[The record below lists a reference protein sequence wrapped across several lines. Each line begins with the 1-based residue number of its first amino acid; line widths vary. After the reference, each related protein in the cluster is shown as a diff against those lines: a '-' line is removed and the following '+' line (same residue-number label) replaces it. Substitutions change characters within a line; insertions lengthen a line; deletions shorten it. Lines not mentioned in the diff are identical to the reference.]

1 MLTFLFIKVNKKN
14 LSIILKNGFFLDY
27 KIIFFKFEIIFR
39 KLKPI
44 FGEFDMKIWLLF
56 LE

>member
-27 KIIFFKFEIIFR
+27 KIIFFKFEIIFG
-39 KLKPI
+39 KLKPV
-44 FGEFDMKIWLLF
+44 FGEFDMKI
-56 LE
+56 